1 MVISSSVDG
10 AVFLVATTR
19 STWRC
24 LITKRLFKTQ
34 NPPYFNIY
42 KQESQIANLSNFNKI
57 QSGTVWNTERIEL
70 KGTSFAWSL
79 GFISELASFSSLE
92 FLKKNAKEI
101 NPAIEVF

>member
-24 LITKRLFKTQ
+24 LITTRLFKTQ

-79 GFISELASFSSLE
+79 ASLSSLE

>member
-34 NPPYFNIY
+34 NLPYFNIY

-79 GFISELASFSSLE
+79 ASLSSLE
-92 FLKKNAKEI
+92 VLKKNAKEI

>member
-1 MVISSSVDG
+1 M
-10 AVFLVATTR
+10 
-19 STWRC
+19 
-24 LITKRLFKTQ
+24 
-34 NPPYFNIY
+34 
-42 KQESQIANLSNFNKI
+42 QESQIANLSNFNKI

-79 GFISELASFSSLE
+79 ASLSSLE

>member
-70 KGTSFAWSL
+70 NGTSFAWSL
-79 GFISELASFSSLE
+79 ASLSSLE

>member
-1 MVISSSVDG
+1 M
-10 AVFLVATTR
+10 
-19 STWRC
+19 
-24 LITKRLFKTQ
+24 
-34 NPPYFNIY
+34 
-42 KQESQIANLSNFNKI
+42 QESQIANLNNFNKI

-79 GFISELASFSSLE
+79 ASLSSLE